1 MSSKSLGNPNPML
14 KSVGNKNGAKIG
26 NLGNC
31 VKPVGMRNSNL
42 EKMPKQTL
50 TAEQR
55 KKIVEDMRNSMNQYK
70 KQQQTKKPS
79 VGATLKYAFKKAFSK
94 KPKKE
99 QPRQMASKIQVVP
112 HKAKK

>member
-1 MSSKSLGNPNPML
+1 MSVIKGNF
-14 KSVGNKNGAKIG
+14 
-26 NLGNC
+26 
-31 VKPVGMRNSNL
+31 L
-42 EKMPKQTL
+42 EKNEAKRPVPLGGGQRNNLARPPQKTL